1 MENELDFTDKKKIG
15 QGSSGITYK
24 IRNTKD
30 NNYYLL
36 KEIFLVKDEDIK
48 KSENEANI
56 LKSIN
61 HNNIVKYY
69 ESYREDNSFF
79 ILMEYCEKSNLEDF
93 IKQHKKENKLIDKNL
108 LYYII
113 LDICSGLKEI
123 HNKKIIHRDLKP
135 NNIFISKDYK
145 IKIGDFGISKILRD
159 SDYTNTN
166 YIGTLGYMAPE
177 LLNNEKYN
185 NKADIWSLGCIIY
198 ELCTLNA
205 CFDTNNNIGVLGLLN
220 KIKECE
226 YEKNQLLN
234 DSDWKNIIENLLKK
248 NYNDRPDIN
257 ELYDLVVNMGHINI
271 TIEQKYINSLDEISR
286 NFFIERIINEKQV
299 NIIETNLELV
309 KPKLIQFIE
318 ANSFKRKMKLLFQI
332 LEELK
337 ITKKQDKYESIC
349 STLEGTL
356 YNKNFVSEFL
366 KEQKVIETLY
376 KILEKSKV
384 EKKNNCCYEITN

>member
-1 MENELDFTDKKKIG
+1 M
-15 QGSSGITYK
+15 
-24 IRNTKD
+24 
-30 NNYYLL
+30 
-36 KEIFLVKDEDIK
+36 
-48 KSENEANI
+48 
-56 LKSIN
+56 
-61 HNNIVKYY
+61 
-69 ESYREDNSFF
+69 
-79 ILMEYCEKSNLEDF
+79 
-93 IKQHKKENKLIDKNL
+93 
-108 LYYII
+108 
-113 LDICSGLKEI
+113 
-123 HNKKIIHRDLKP
+123 KP

-145 IKIGDFGISKILRD
+145 IKIGDFGISKILKD

-177 LLNNEKYN
+177 LLSKEKYN

-205 CFDTNNNIGVLGLLN
+205 CFEINFGDFGFLN

-226 YEKNQLLN
+226 YEKNQLSN
-234 DSDWKNIIENLLKK
+234 DYSDWKNIIESLLKK
-248 NYNDRPDIN
+248 NYKDRPDIN
-257 ELYDLVVNMGHINI
+257 ELYNLVLEMGHINI

-286 NFFIERIINEKQV
+286 NIFIERIINEKQV

-318 ANSFKRKMKLLFQI
+318 ANSFKRKMELLFQI

-349 STLEGTL
+349 STLEGTI

-376 KILEKSKV
+376 KILDESKV
-384 EKKNNCCYEITN
+384 EKKIIAVMKLLIKINENILRNIEGRCTSPLEQENHIINMIINNYTLENTNNKKQMQQSIKTIILNLCNSLEKKDFNFLDDLGDYSSKENIKFNTTYLRFQRKLGMKKLTQIELFRTI

>member
-79 ILMEYCEKSNLEDF
+79 ILMEYCENSNLEVF
-93 IKQHKKENKLIDKNL
+93 IKQHKKENKLIDNNV

-145 IKIGDFGISKILRD
+145 IKIGDFGISKILKD
-159 SDYTNTN
+159 SDYTNSN

-177 LLNNEKYN
+177 LLSKEKYN

-205 CFDTNNNIGVLGLLN
+205 CFEINIDVIGLLN
-220 KIKECE
+220 KIKKCE
-226 YEKNQLLN
+226 YEKK
-234 DSDWKNIIENLLKK
+234 SIIE
-248 NYNDRPDIN
+248 
-257 ELYDLVVNMGHINI
+257 
-271 TIEQKYINSLDEISR
+271 
-286 NFFIERIINEKQV
+286 
-299 NIIETNLELV
+299 
-309 KPKLIQFIE
+309 
-318 ANSFKRKMKLLFQI
+318 
-332 LEELK
+332 
-337 ITKKQDKYESIC
+337 
-349 STLEGTL
+349 
-356 YNKNFVSEFL
+356 
-366 KEQKVIETLY
+366 
-376 KILEKSKV
+376 
-384 EKKNNCCYEITN
+384 